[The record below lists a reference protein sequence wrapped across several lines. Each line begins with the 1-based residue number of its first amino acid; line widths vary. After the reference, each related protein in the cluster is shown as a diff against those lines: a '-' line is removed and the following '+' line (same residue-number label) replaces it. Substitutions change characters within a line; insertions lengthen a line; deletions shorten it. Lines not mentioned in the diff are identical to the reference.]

1 MWQRQGVHKKNTA
14 VTWYVGGKHPAG
26 CDLPSSCFPSLSPDF
41 DVYLSC
47 HSFTS
52 AWVLWSHFW
61 EKNELLC
68 IRRSTQDN
76 STVLKRASLGPLL
89 PGSQLTF
96 QYRCC
101 NYVLQSIRLCVLGHF
116 GVFVNKYTRPSD
128 VIRLGG
134 WYIIPYLTCTIMPL
148 MLWDTKN
155 NSKYVYSQLSKIW
168 YR

>member
-1 MWQRQGVHKKNTA
+1 MVEQIGLAELRLLCGKGRMCTRRIQQSPGMWAENTLQGVICPQVA
-14 VTWYVGGKHPAG
+14 FPA
-26 CDLPSSCFPSLSPDF
+26 
-41 DVYLSC
+41 C
-47 HSFTS
+47 HLILMYIFHAT
-52 AWVLWSHFW
+52 VLLVLEFYGHIS

-76 STVLKRASLGPLL
+76 STALKRASLGPLL

-116 GVFVNKYTRPSD
+116 GVSVNKYTRPSD

-134 WYIIPYLTCTIMPL
+134 
-148 MLWDTKN
+148 
-155 NSKYVYSQLSKIW
+155 
-168 YR
+168 